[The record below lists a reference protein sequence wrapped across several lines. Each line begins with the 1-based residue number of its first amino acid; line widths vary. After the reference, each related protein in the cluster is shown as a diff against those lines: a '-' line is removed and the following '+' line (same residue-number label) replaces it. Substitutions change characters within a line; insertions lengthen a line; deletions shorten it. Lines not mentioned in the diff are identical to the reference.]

1 MAYVPSHGDIVHLQ
15 FDPAAG
21 REMTGP
27 HYGLVVS
34 HKEFNQLGL
43 AMICPI
49 SQGQATEQRTHGTVV
64 TLMGT
69 GTATTGSIHCH
80 QLKSLDWRV
89 RQAKRKESVPAYLVD
104 EVWARLE
111 AIMRPDSRAA
121 HAVFIPQ
128 AHHAR
133 PFRPRQRRRLRPGHP
148 GRRWRHPGYRY
159 PRPSLADHTPAGGTR
174 HLTPEEARAALGEHA
189 DGPGARHA
197 PQGRDRGRAHRHR
210 LAGGTAVGRA

>member
-111 AIMRPDSRAA
+111 AIMRP
-121 HAVFIPQ
+121 
-128 AHHAR
+128 
-133 PFRPRQRRRLRPGHP
+133 
-148 GRRWRHPGYRY
+148 
-159 PRPSLADHTPAGGTR
+159 
-174 HLTPEEARAALGEHA
+174 
-189 DGPGARHA
+189 
-197 PQGRDRGRAHRHR
+197 
-210 LAGGTAVGRA
+210 